1 MESIGEFVS
10 KFQDFDE
17 DDIRQRPGKHKSRP
31 RTKDRPSHKNSVT
44 GIVITVDRGRF
55 TVNLKNSNSFIYA
68 IKARD
73 LGRKGVVV
81 GDSVELVGVNENN
94 PENMARII
102 KVNERRNTLSKSSDD
117 IDSNEKILVSN
128 VDNVAI
134 VTSTTTPDPNT
145 RLIDRTIIAAK
156 LAGAEPFIV
165 ATKTDLK
172 NEVDL
177 LKFYEPLNIKVIPIN
192 KTSNLDTLNFELADK
207 TTVFVGPS
215 GVGKSS
221 LVNRIV
227 PEANRRTGDV
237 NVVTG
242 RGKHTSTSAY
252 ALSLNNTTWIIDTP
266 GIRTFG
272 LAHVEIEQILAGFPE
287 LLEFSLK
294 CQKNCNHLDPSCEI
308 EKSCADNP
316 HLLARLDSLRRLLLS
331 LEQNID

>member
-1 MESIGEFVS
+1 MAHVLKDVKS
-10 KFQDFDE
+10 KF
-17 DDIRQRPGKHKSRP
+17 S
-31 RTKDRPSHKNSVT
+31 
-44 GIVITVDRGRF
+44 
-55 TVNLKNSNSFIYA
+55 
-68 IKARD
+68 
-73 LGRKGVVV
+73 
-81 GDSVELVGVNENN
+81 
-94 PENMARII
+94 
-102 KVNERRNTLSKSSDD
+102 LSYY
-117 IDSNEKILVSN
+117 E
-128 VDNVAI
+128 
-134 VTSTTTPDPNT
+134 
-145 RLIDRTIIAAK
+145 
-156 LAGAEPFIV
+156 F
-165 ATKTDLK
+165 
-172 NEVDL
+172 DL

-237 NVVTG
+237 NEVTG

>member
-1 MESIGEFVS
+1 VESIGEFVS

-31 RTKDRPSHKNSVT
+31 RTKDRPSHKNSIT

-81 GDSVELVGVNENN
+81 GDSVELVGVDENN

-102 KVNERRNTLSKSSDD
+102 KVNERRNALSKSSDD
-117 IDSNEKILVSN
+117 IDSNEKVLVSN

-134 VTSTTTPDPNT
+134 VTSTTNPEPNT
-145 RLIDRTIIAAK
+145 RLIDRTIIASK
-156 LAGAEPFIV
+156 LAGAKPFII

-177 LKFYEPLNIKVIPIN
+177 IKFYEPLNIKVIPIN
-192 KTSNLDTLNFELADK
+192 KTSNLDKLNMELANK

-237 NVVTG
+237 NEVTG

-252 ALSLNNTTWIIDTP
+252 ALSVNKTTWIIDTP

-294 CQKNCNHLDPSCEI
+294 CQKNCNHLDSSCEI
-308 EKSCADNP
+308 EKNSVNNS

>member
-1 MESIGEFVS
+1 MS
-10 KFQDFDE
+10 KFHDYDE

-31 RTKDRPSHKNSVT
+31 RTKDRPTHKNSIT
-44 GIVITVDRGRF
+44 ATVITVDRGRF
-55 TVNLKNSNSFIYA
+55 TVQLKNSNTNIYA

-81 GDSVELVGVNENN
+81 GDSVEVVGIDENN

-102 KVNERRNTLSKSSDD
+102 KVNERKNTLSKSSDD
-117 IDSNEKILVSN
+117 IDSSEKILVSN
-128 VDNVAI
+128 VDCVAI
-134 VTSTTTPDPNT
+134 VTATTNPEPNT
-145 RLIDRTIIAAK
+145 RLIDRTIVAAK

-172 NEVDL
+172 NEKDL
-177 LKFYEPLNIKVIPIN
+177 FKFYEPLNIKIIATS
-192 KTSNLDTLNFELADK
+192 KISNLEEINNHLANK
-207 TTVFVGPS
+207 TTVFIGPS

-221 LVNRIV
+221 LVNRLI

-237 NVVTG
+237 NEVTG

-252 ALSLNNTTWIIDTP
+252 ALSLNESTWIIDTP

-272 LAHVEIEQILAGFPE
+272 LAHVEVEQIIAGFPE

-294 CQKNCNHLDPSCEI
+294 CQKNCKHLDSSCEI
-308 EKSCADNP
+308 EKNIATNP
-316 HLLARLDSLRRLLLS
+316 QLLNRLDSLRRLLLS
-331 LEQNID
+331 IEQNIE

>member
-55 TVNLKNSNSFIYA
+55 TVNLKNSNYFIYA

-134 VTSTTTPDPNT
+134 VTSTTNPDPNT

-237 NVVTG
+237 NEVTG

-294 CQKNCNHLDPSCEI
+294 CQKNCNHLDSSCEI
-308 EKSCADNP
+308 EKNSANNS

>member
-134 VTSTTTPDPNT
+134 VTSTTNPDPNT

>member
-134 VTSTTTPDPNT
+134 VTSTTNPDPNT

-237 NVVTG
+237 NEVTG

>member
-134 VTSTTTPDPNT
+134 VTSTENPDPNT

-237 NVVTG
+237 NEVTG